1 MDVGILSQRQD
12 MSYEDL
18 LLMINML
25 RPYKETLTLFLD
37 LFKSEDEFIKFLDL
51 FAGRQISLP
60 SRSRLYFVM
69 FNIDVYRY
77 YQNHKDAVKELKY
90 KVDKEAVKKTA
101 DHFNITTQRVNAI
114 IERVTL
120 KS

>member
-1 MDVGILSQRQD
+1 MEVGILSQRQEMTYD
-12 MSYEDL
+12 DL

-25 RPYKETLTLFLD
+25 SPYKETLNLFLD

-77 YQNHKDAVKELKY
+77 YQSHKNDPDVLH
-90 KVDKEAVKKTA
+90 KTA
-101 DHFNITTQRVNAI
+101 KHFDITTQRVNAI
-114 IERVTL
+114 LDRVQA

>member
-1 MDVGILSQRQD
+1 MEVGILSQRQE
-12 MSYEDL
+12 MSYEDI

-25 RPYKETLTLFLD
+25 SPYKETLNLFLD
-37 LFKSEDEFIKFLDL
+37 LFKSENDFIKFLDL

-60 SRSRLYFVM
+60 SRSRLFFVM

-77 YQNHKDAVKELKY
+77 YQTHRKDPDVLH
-90 KVDKEAVKKTA
+90 KTA
-101 DHFNITTQRVNAI
+101 KHFDITTQRVNAI
-114 IERVTL
+114 VERVSS